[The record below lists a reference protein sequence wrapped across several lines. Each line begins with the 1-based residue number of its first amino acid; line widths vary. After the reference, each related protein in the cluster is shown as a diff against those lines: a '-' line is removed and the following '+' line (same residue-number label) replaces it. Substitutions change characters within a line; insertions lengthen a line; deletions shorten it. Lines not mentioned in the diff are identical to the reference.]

1 MTFKNDVT
9 GYKLSRAFWDFSFE
23 NPHKIKPNHSAIFF
37 FAIEHCNRLGWKQIF
52 GFPTSMVLESIGM
65 KSYNSY
71 KKYFDDLVEW
81 GFIKVHEYSKNQYS
95 SNIIELS
102 LNDKAHDKALDKAL
116 IKHNTKQELKQS
128 ESTGSI
134 NKQYNKEQLNN
145 KQLTQDEM
153 NKQKISQP
161 ENQTDLEN
169 NETLLKEV
177 EKVMLPKN
185 HYLDLYNRAVEAFKK
200 EKSGRKRLDLGN
212 ETYDNFKEI
221 YKTYTVGELKTALKG
236 LMTQKNAIKMIFTPH
251 HLLKDNMFETYLH
264 AGKNGIKNLYSQNQ
278 KKQEFKL

>member
-153 NKQKISQP
+153 NKQKVSQP
-161 ENQTDLEN
+161 ENKKLIDTVKEPIKDHFLRHFNQQREKIQKCKSAFSNVGYQTELKQ
-169 NETLLKEV
+169 LYQHYSLKE
-177 EKVMLPKN
+177 L
-185 HYLDLYNRAVEAFKK
+185 
-200 EKSGRKRLDLGN
+200 
-212 ETYDNFKEI
+212 I
-221 YKTYTVGELKTALKG
+221 TALEGLFSQKG
-236 LMTQKNAIKMIFTPH
+236 ALKAIYTPKH
-251 HLLKDNMFETYLH
+251 FLRDNNYETYLD
-264 AGKNGIKNLYSQNQ
+264 ARINKNRDLYQSQDKDT
-278 KKQEFKL
+278 KKGML